1 MYNLEGDATN
11 KMVNLGVDLMGSG
24 FKLGGS
30 LAKETL
36 LLVLEKVKETQENKV
51 GLTSVKKLL
60 KSKDELNV
68 VNLGKEHLDF
78 FKKEAKRLGVGFAS
92 IGDKESNGVKV
103 IYKTKDVN
111 IIKSIMQDILDK
123 TKAESIKEE
132 INDKSIFNLLSKIDF
147 KEHDEKAY
155 RHEVTNI
162 DKNKALAIKDLLSLK
177 GINNDA
183 IVKNVLDNGKLTLDY
198 KVDEADKEKAIDIID
213 KNKDR
218 TVEEISN
225 EINRLRREKG
235 MEKGVE
241 KEVAPEVEERK
252 VPLKE
257 QIENVD
263 RQMKAN
269 IEKAN
274 AEKDK
279 KKSKSKDKER

>member
-11 KMVNLGVDLMGSG
+11 KMVNLGVDMMNSG
-24 FKLGGS
+24 FKLGGT

-36 LLVLEKVKETQENKV
+36 LIVLEKVKETQENKV

-78 FKKEAKRLGVGFAS
+78 FKSEAKRLGVGFAS
-92 IGDKESNGVKV
+92 IGDKEADSVKI

-111 IIKSIMQDILDK
+111 LIKNIMHDILDK
-123 TKAESIKEE
+123 TKAESTKEE
-132 INDKSIFNLLSKIDF
+132 INDKGLFNLLSKIDF
-147 KEHDEKAY
+147 KEHDENAY
-155 RHEVTNI
+155 RHEVSNI
-162 DKNKALAIKDLLSLK
+162 DKNKALAIKDLLFLK

-183 IVKNVLDNGKLTLDY
+183 VVKNVQDNGKLTLDY
-198 KVDEADKEKAIDIID
+198 KVNEADKEKAIDIID
-213 KNKDR
+213 KNKDK
-218 TVEEISN
+218 TIEEISN
-225 EINRLRREKG
+225 EINKIKKERGIEN
-235 MEKGVE
+235 
-241 KEVAPEVEERK
+241 EVAPEVEKRK

>member
-11 KMVNLGVDLMGSG
+11 KMVNLGVDLVNSG
-24 FKLGGS
+24 FKLGGT

-36 LLVLEKVKETQENKV
+36 LIVLEKVKETKENKV

-60 KSKDELNV
+60 KSKDELSV

-78 FKKEAKRLGVGFAS
+78 FKREAKRLGVGFAS
-92 IGDKESNGVKV
+92 VGDKETDSIKI

-111 IIKSIMQDILDK
+111 IIKNIMQDILDK
-123 TKAESIKEE
+123 TKAESVKEE
-132 INDKSIFNLLSKIDF
+132 INDKGLFNLLNKIDF

-155 RHEVTNI
+155 RHEVGNI
-162 DKNKALAIKDLLSLK
+162 DKNKALAIKDLLLRK

-183 IVKNVLDNGKLTLDY
+183 VVKNVQDNGKLTLDY
-198 KVDEADKEKAIDIID
+198 KVNEADKEKAIDIID
-213 KNKDR
+213 KNKDK
-218 TVEEISN
+218 TIEEISN
-225 EINRLRREKG
+225 EINKIKKER
-235 MEKGVE
+235 GVE
-241 KEVAPEVEERK
+241 SEVAPEVEKRK
-252 VPLKE
+252 IPLKE

>member
-11 KMVNLGVDLMGSG
+11 KMVNLGVDLMNSG
-24 FKLGGS
+24 FKLGGT

-36 LLVLEKVKETQENKV
+36 LIVLEKVKETKENKI

-60 KSKDELNV
+60 KSKDELSV

-78 FKKEAKRLGVGFAS
+78 FKREAKRLGVGFAS
-92 IGDKESNGVKV
+92 VGDKEADSVKI

-111 IIKSIMQDILDK
+111 IIKNIMQDILAK
-123 TKAESIKEE
+123 AKAESVKEE
-132 INDKSIFNLLSKIDF
+132 INDKGLFNLLNKIDF

-155 RHEVTNI
+155 RHEVSNI
-162 DKNKALAIKDLLSLK
+162 DKNKALAIKDLLLLK

-183 IVKNVLDNGKLTLDY
+183 VVKNVQDNGKLTLDY
-198 KVDEADKEKAIDIID
+198 KVNEADKEKAIDIID
-213 KNKDR
+213 KNKDK
-218 TVEEISN
+218 TIEEISN
-225 EINRLRREKG
+225 EINKIKKERGIEN
-235 MEKGVE
+235 
-241 KEVAPEVEERK
+241 EVAPEVEKRK

-279 KKSKSKDKER
+279 KKSKSKSKDKER

>member
-11 KMVNLGVDLMGSG
+11 KMVNLGVDLMNSG
-24 FKLGGS
+24 FKLGGT

-36 LLVLEKVKETQENKV
+36 LIVLEKVKETKENKV

-60 KSKDELNV
+60 KSKDELSV

-78 FKKEAKRLGVGFAS
+78 FKREAKRLGVGFAS
-92 IGDKESNGVKV
+92 VGDKEADGVKI

-111 IIKSIMQDILDK
+111 IIKNIMQDILNK
-123 TKAESIKEE
+123 AKAESVKEE
-132 INDKSIFNLLSKIDF
+132 INDKGLFNLLNKIDF
-147 KEHDEKAY
+147 REHDEKAY
-155 RHEVTNI
+155 RHEVSNI
-162 DKNKALAIKDLLSLK
+162 DKNKALAIKDLLLLK

-183 IVKNVLDNGKLTLDY
+183 VVKNVQDNGKLTLDY
-198 KVDEADKEKAIDIID
+198 KVNEADKEKAIDIID
-213 KNKDR
+213 KNKDK
-218 TVEEISN
+218 TIEEISN
-225 EINRLRREKG
+225 EINKIKKERGIEN
-235 MEKGVE
+235 
-241 KEVAPEVEERK
+241 EVAPEVEKRK